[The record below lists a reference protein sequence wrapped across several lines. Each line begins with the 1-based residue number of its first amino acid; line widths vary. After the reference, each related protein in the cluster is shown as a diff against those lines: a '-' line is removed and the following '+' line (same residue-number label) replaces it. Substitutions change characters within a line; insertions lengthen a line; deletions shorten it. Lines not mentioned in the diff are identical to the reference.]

1 MIETEK
7 KRRLIRLAKDVVF
20 VAIALFIMARGR
32 TLGFILGLLFAY
44 WYGRDAWF
52 QLKAIRQE
60 KNYREPQGSGG
71 TTRPERP
78 TTQAPPEDKIQAT
91 NLSDAKEVEFEKE

>member
-1 MIETEK
+1 MNETK
-7 KRRLIRLAKDVVF
+7 SRMIRLAKDLVF
-20 VAIALFIMARGR
+20 VALALFIMVRGR
-32 TLGFILGLLFAY
+32 TFGFILGLLFVY
-44 WYGRDAWF
+44 WYGRDALF

-60 KNYREPQGSGG
+60 KDYREPQDTGG

>member
-1 MIETEK
+1 MNETK
-7 KRRLIRLAKDVVF
+7 SRMIRLAKDLVF
-20 VAIALFIMARGR
+20 VALALFIMVRGR
-32 TLGFILGLLFAY
+32 IFGFILGLLFVY
-44 WYGRDAWF
+44 WYGRDAMF

-60 KNYREPQGSGG
+60 KNYREPQGTGG